1 MRTIHVDAF
10 DKKSIEHA
18 KREIKAVKLEWQR
31 KADLCCEAVAAMLAD
46 MIQANLDAI
55 PYTDDLIDV
64 KTHQPMPMTTDRSI
78 LSASAIGNLVY
89 VTGVE
94 VAFVEFG
101 AGVYHNSGMQN
112 PLVTELNAVH
122 FPTEI
127 GSYGKGQ
134 GNQPYWFVAHNLISR
149 GTPMYMPIY
158 RAILAIEPEIPTIV
172 RSIFV

>member
-1 MRTIHVDAF
+1 MRIIHVDAF
-10 DKKSIEHA
+10 DKESVEHA

-31 KADLCCEAVAAMLAD
+31 KADLCCEAIAAMLAD

-55 PYTDDLIDV
+55 PYTDDLIDLG
-64 KTHQPMPMTTDRSI
+64 THQPTPMTTDRSL
-78 LSASAIGNLVY
+78 LSASAVGNLVY
-89 VTGVE
+89 VVGVE

-101 AGVYHNSGMQN
+101 AGVYHNGGMQN
-112 PLVTELNAVH
+112 PLVSELDAVH

-158 RAILAIEPEIPTIV
+158 RAMLAIEPEIPTIV
-172 RSIFV
+172 RQIFV